1 MTTITIM
8 RRRAAKLR
16 ARVPANTKRSLTEV
30 ESVSEK
36 FSDFSSWSV

>member
-1 MTTITIM
+1 MTTITIT
-8 RRRAAKLR
+8 RRRAVKLR
-16 ARVPANTKRSLTEV
+16 VRVPANTKRSLTEV